1 MIRAGVWA
9 AALASVCSA
18 GAAHADATSLFTASL
33 GASINLGQSGNPGE
47 SASFLA
53 SPQLEVRVRLLRALA
68 FEVGVRPFDALP
80 SEGSLV
86 YTSRFRWSGI
96 LYLLPLDAFGLYAKG
111 GLGGSDI
118 EDMTTFSAPGNSY
131 HFGGGL
137 EIYLDEHFAIGSEVL
152 FLLPGARS
160 VVDKM
165 MRDQTIPEMGDLIDP
180 RNFQVSLGARFY
192 I

>member
-1 MIRAGVWA
+1 MNRTSAWA
-9 AALASVCSA
+9 IALASVCSA
-18 GAAHADATSLFTASL
+18 SAAHADATSLFTASI
-33 GASINLGQSGNPGE
+33 GASLNLGQAGDPGQ
-47 SASFLA
+47 AAAFQA
-53 SPQLEVRVRLLRALA
+53 SPQLELRVRLLRALA

-80 SEGSLV
+80 AEGSLV

-96 LYLLPLDAFGLYAKG
+96 LYLLPLDDFGMYAKA
-111 GLGGSDI
+111 GLGGADI
-118 EDMTTFSAPGNSY
+118 EDMFTFSSATNSY

-137 EIYLDEHFAIGSEVL
+137 EIYLNEHFAIGSEVL

-165 MRDQTIPEMGDLIDP
+165 MRDQVIPEIGDLVNP

-192 I
+192 L